1 MIRVARVAIGILLAL
16 MSAAWT
22 QPAWAGPAGC
32 DDRVDNCEIKVTV
45 PGQKVANVP
54 SKRNP
59 PSSDK
64 TKTKTKFPSCS
75 SFRGGSVVALP
86 GTTPADLTV
95 GQRPQAD
102 WVRSSCLEGGALMW
116 VWSPPRVNAAVMA
129 RTLLAQLQLQPIT
142 IGLTPKRQG
151 SMGFVGVPNWLWVQ
165 DPARTTF
172 GPATISAGGV
182 SLTAKVELI
191 EWDMGNGAVVRCRN
205 RGTEWFEGMGMKP
218 SPTCGYVYSKQ
229 GHYMVR
235 ATAHWVARWSGYG
248 QSGAIPLTLTATRPL
263 EIGELQVVITR

>member
-1 MIRVARVAIGILLAL
+1 MSRIARLTTAILLAL
-16 MSAAWT
+16 TFTVWPE
-22 QPAWAGPAGC
+22 PAWAGPAGC
-32 DDRVDNCEIKVTV
+32 NDRVDQCDIKVTV
-45 PGQKVANVP
+45 PGENGSTDKP

-59 PSSDK
+59 PSSDEPK
-64 TKTKTKFPSCS
+64 YPSCS
-75 SFRGGSVVALP
+75 SFRAGSVVALP
-86 GTTPADLTV
+86 GTPVEDMPAALRPKPDWPRSICMK
-95 GQRPQAD
+95 GQELR
-102 WVRSSCLEGGALMW
+102 W
-116 VWSPPRVNAAVMA
+116 VWAPPQVNAAVMA
-129 RTLLAQLQLQPIT
+129 RTLLAQLQLRPIT

-165 DPARTTF
+165 DPARTTY

-229 GHYMVR
+229 GHYTVR

-248 QSGAIPLTLTATRPL
+248 QSGAIPLSLTATRPL
-263 EIGELQVVITR
+263 EIGELQVVVTR